1 MLKIINM
8 TEREVENYIRLIIVT
23 NNYSPIKDIGKIIDS
38 FHKEYG
44 VQIEYKK
51 LSQIVL
57 NILK

>member
-1 MLKIINM
+1 M